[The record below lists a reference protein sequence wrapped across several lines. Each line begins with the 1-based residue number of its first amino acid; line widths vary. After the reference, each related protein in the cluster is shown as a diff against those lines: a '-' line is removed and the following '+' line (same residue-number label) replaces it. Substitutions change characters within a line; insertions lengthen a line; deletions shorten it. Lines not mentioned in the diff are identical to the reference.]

1 MGAQTRVT
9 IGDFLT
15 FGICTHDP
23 DTGESIDTDF
33 APTYRIYENE
43 VIPPILTGSMAKLD
57 DANTLGF
64 YTERIACSEANGF
77 EDAKS
82 YTIFIQ
88 ATVDSRTG
96 GISFT
101 FVARARIIPGVAKVT
116 VEHRPDLIVE
126 LEAVGIIG
134 ESEHRP
140 DLIVELSAV
149 GMIVELEHRPDLIV
163 GLRADP

>member
-1 MGAQTRVT
+1 MGCQTWVT

-33 APTYRIYENE
+33 APTYRIYEDE
-43 VIPPILTGSMAKLD
+43 TTPPILTGSMAKLD

-64 YTERIACSEANGF
+64 YTERIACTEANGF
-77 EDAKS
+77 EDRKS
-82 YTIFIQ
+82 YTIYME
-88 ATVDSRTG
+88 ATVFGSTG
-96 GISFT
+96 GIAFA
-101 FVARARIIPGVAKVT
+101 FVARARIIHGVAKVI

-126 LEAVGIIG
+126 LA
-134 ESEHRP
+134 
-140 DLIVELSAV
+140 AV

>member
-1 MGAQTRVT
+1 MGCQTQVI

-33 APTYRIYENE
+33 APTYRIYEDE
-43 VIPPILTGSMAKLD
+43 VIPPILMGSMAKLD

-64 YTERIACSEANGF
+64 YTERIACTEANGF
-77 EDAKS
+77 EDRKS
-82 YTIFIQ
+82 YTIYME
-88 ATVDSRTG
+88 ATVFGSTG
-96 GISFT
+96 GIVFA
-101 FVARARIIPGVAKVT
+101 FVAWARIIPGVAKVI

-126 LEAVGIIG
+126 LG
-134 ESEHRP
+134 
-140 DLIVELSAV
+140 AV
-149 GMIVELEHRPDLIV
+149 GMIVEVEHRPDLLV